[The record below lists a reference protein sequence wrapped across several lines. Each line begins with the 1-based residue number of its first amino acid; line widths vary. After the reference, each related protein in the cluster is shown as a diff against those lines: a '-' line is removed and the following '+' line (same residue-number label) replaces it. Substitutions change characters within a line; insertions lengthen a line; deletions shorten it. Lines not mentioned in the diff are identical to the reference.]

1 MGLRANGW
9 RSWSPGGPAKK
20 SPVMIIAIVAA
31 AIVLLAAVGGI
42 IMVLTRG
49 GGGEQPMSRSPRA
62 SPYRRQ
68 RSRPRSP
75 RGSQRLRNRSPHPPR
90 HRSRRLAAPS
100 ISATGSSSHRPAA
113 GRSRRP
119 ARTWRSCP
127 TGRASFSAN
136 RSRSRSPPTL
146 VSCAMHGTAMSPRAR
161 PTASSRIEGRRV
173 GTTRLKAATC
183 VAEVTVSGG
192 QGTTK
197 LSCSLWP
204 RSGRAMA

>member
-1 MGLRANGW
+1 MSSR
-9 RSWSPGGPAKK
+9 
-20 SPVMIIAIVAA
+20 
-31 AIVLLAAVGGI
+31 
-42 IMVLTRG
+42 
-49 GGGEQPMSRSPRA
+49 MSRSPRA
-62 SPYRRQ
+62 SPYRRP

-75 RGSQRLRNRSPHPPR
+75 LGSQRLRNRSPHPPR
-90 HRSRRLAAPS
+90 HRSRRLVAPS

-146 VSCAMHGTAMSPRAR
+146 AQLCDAWHRNVAEGTSNGKFQDPKDAD
-161 PTASSRIEGRRV
+161 V

-197 LSCSLWP
+197 LFLFSLASVRQSDGVTVIGTAYFTP
-204 RSGRAMA
+204 NADTAQLNTDFTSMINSMLQSQTAGG